1 MHSTIIWGQR
11 VSERPCGPY
20 SRPVCGAFSYFS
32 SVMAGFMPPSLLGPP
47 HIIQAPEH
55 PQTLHSF
62 IVKGDPSSSV
72 SFGRAKSTPR
82 RRELYISVGIHS
94 RSEYLLLR

>member
-1 MHSTIIWGQR
+1 
-11 VSERPCGPY
+11 
-20 SRPVCGAFSYFS
+20 
-32 SVMAGFMPPSLLGPP
+32 MAGFMQPSLLGPP

-55 PQTLHSF
+55 PQTYQSF
-62 IVKGDPSSSV
+62 TVKRNSSSSV

-82 RRELYISVGIHS
+82 RRGLYISVGFHS